1 MSRNGMTARTGL
13 AGHRRRGFTIIELML
28 VVAVISILLLVAIP
42 AYQSYAVRPKVAEGL
57 LVANPVLKAYAEYY
71 HSNESFPADNTEAG
85 VAPANSFRTDY
96 VLSVEV
102 TDGPPAITIT
112 YDSSELS
119 AIDAGSNTIVYTP
132 TVDAARTVTWS
143 CAGGT
148 LPRWARPPRCR
159 S

>member
-1 MSRNGMTARTGL
+1 MTQACIESRTL
-13 AGHRRRGFTIIELML
+13 AVQAHRGFTIIELML

-71 HSNESFPADNTEAG
+71 HANESFPVDNAQAGAPPKEA
-85 VAPANSFRTDY
+85 FRTRY
-96 VLSVEV
+96 VVQVEV

-112 YDSSELS
+112 YDSSELTG
-119 AIDAGSNTIVYTP
+119 IEVGSNTIVYSP
-132 TVDAARTVTWS
+132 SVDADRTVQWS

>member
-1 MSRNGMTARTGL
+1 MTARQEPR
-13 AGHRRRGFTIIELML
+13 AGPRQDVEKGFTIIELML

-57 LVANPVLKAYAEYY
+57 LIANPVLKAYAEYY
-71 HSNESFPADNTEAG
+71 HSNESFPADNPEAG
-85 VAPANSFRTDY
+85 VADANSFRTQY

-119 AIDAGSNTIVYTP
+119 GIDVGENTIVYTP
-132 TVDAARTVTWS
+132 SVDAAKTVTWS
-143 CAGGT
+143 CSGGT
-148 LPRWARPPRCR
+148 MPRWARPPRCR

>member
-1 MSRNGMTARTGL
+1 MGRLSIRQAKLGSPKFA
-13 AGHRRRGFTIIELML
+13 GFTIIELML

-71 HSNESFPADNTEAG
+71 HSNETFPQDNAEAG
-85 VAPANSFRTDY
+85 VAPANSFRTQY

-119 AIDAGSNTIVYTP
+119 GIDVGSNTIVYTP
-132 TVDAARTVTWS
+132 TTDAARTVHWS
-143 CAGGT
+143 CVGGT
-148 LPRWARPPRCR
+148 MPRWARPPRCR

>member
-1 MSRNGMTARTGL
+1 MSLNGTANRAGL
-13 AGHRRRGFTIIELML
+13 IAHRRRGFTIIELML

-57 LVANPVLKAYAEYY
+57 LVANQVLKAYAEYY
-71 HSNESFPADNTEAG
+71 QSNESFPADNSEAG
-85 VAPANSFRTDY
+85 VGPANSYRTDY

-119 AIDAGSNTIVYTP
+119 GIEVGSNTIVYTP
-132 TVDAARTVTWS
+132 TVDAARTVKWS

-148 LPRWARPPRCR
+148 MPRWARPPRCR